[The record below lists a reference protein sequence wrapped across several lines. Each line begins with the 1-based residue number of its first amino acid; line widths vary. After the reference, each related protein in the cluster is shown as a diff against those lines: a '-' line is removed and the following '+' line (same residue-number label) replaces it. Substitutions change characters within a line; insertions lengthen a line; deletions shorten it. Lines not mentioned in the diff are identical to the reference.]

1 MYVKAEGELSDFYKE
16 IIADELNVKEVVFTN
31 DTKEFTT
38 YQFKPQLR
46 TLGRRF
52 GSRLNELKEVL
63 AGLDG
68 NATMDA
74 LNASGEVTVTV
85 GGVDEVLATEDLLV
99 ETAQMDG
106 YVSEEDH
113 GITVVLDT
121 NLTPELIEEGF
132 VREVISKIQTM
143 RKDAGFE
150 VVDHIRVYEQG
161 NDKIKEIIKT
171 NESQIKADVL
181 VMRLFWIKQKVTPQI
196 GKLTVRLL
204 HWVLQKW
211 KRNEEFVTEREV
223 IYGICN
229 GKGKE
234 KGIEE

>member
-1 MYVKAEGELSDFYKE
+1 M
-16 IIADELNVKEVVFTN
+16 
-31 DTKEFTT
+31 
-38 YQFKPQLR
+38 
-46 TLGRRF
+46 
-52 GSRLNELKEVL
+52 NELKEVL

-113 GITVVLDT
+113 GITVVLVT

-161 NDKIKEIIKT
+161 NDNK
-171 NESQIKADVL
+171 
-181 VMRLFWIKQKVTPQI
+181 
-196 GKLTVRLL
+196 
-204 HWVLQKW
+204 
-211 KRNEEFVTEREV
+211 
-223 IYGICN
+223 
-229 GKGKE
+229 
-234 KGIEE
+234 

>member
-1 MYVKAEGELSDFYKE
+1 MRQPFERIEK
-16 IIADELNVKEVVFTN
+16 
-31 DTKEFTT
+31 
-38 YQFKPQLR
+38 
-46 TLGRRF
+46 
-52 GSRLNELKEVL
+52 VL

-68 NATMDA
+68 NYDGCVELLFGWPCNM
-74 LNASGEVTVTV
+74 
-85 GGVDEVLATEDLLV
+85 LV

-121 NLTPELIEEGF
+121 NPTPELIEEGF

-161 NDKIKEIIKT
+161 NDKIKEIIKA

-181 VMRLFWIKQKVTPQI
+181 AD
-196 GKLTVRLL
+196 
-204 HWVLQKW
+204 
-211 KRNEEFVTEREV
+211 EV
-223 IYGICN
+223 ILDKVEGYTADWKIN
-229 GKGKE
+229 GEAVTLGVTKVE
-234 KGIEE
+234 A

>member
-1 MYVKAEGELSDFYKE
+1 MSDFYKE

-106 YVSEEDH
+106 Y

-161 NDKIKEIIKT
+161 NDKIKEIIKA

-181 VMRLFWIKQKVTPQI
+181 AD
-196 GKLTVRLL
+196 
-204 HWVLQKW
+204 
-211 KRNEEFVTEREV
+211 EV
-223 IYGICN
+223 ILDKVEGYTADWKIN
-229 GKGKE
+229 GEAVTLGVTKVE
-234 KGIEE
+234 A